1 MEGLEFK
8 DRDFSV
14 SELEMIREVVDSCRA
29 LSRQELANTVC
40 ELLGWRRSNGR
51 LKTWE
56 AKQLLERLQ
65 AEQDIGLPGLRQTK
79 PRGGGT
85 RIPQLPLESE
95 PLVGSLSE
103 VAPVRL
109 RPVGKPSDHERFR
122 QLLGQYHYLGY
133 RMAFGAQLRYLIEVS
148 GPEPRVV
155 GCIQL
160 SSPAWK
166 MGVRDRWIGW
176 DEPTRRRHLQRV
188 VNQSRF
194 LIVPWVR
201 VRHLASHV
209 LGRMVREFPAVWEQ
223 RYAIRPLLV
232 ETLVEGQRY
241 VGTCYQAANWLYL
254 GQTQG
259 RGRQDRH
266 HRRHG
271 VSPKKVFVYPLIR
284 QARAALRGEAGR

>member
-1 MEGLEFK
+1 MKALEFK
-8 DRDFSV
+8 ARKFSV
-14 SELEMIREVVDSCRA
+14 SEVETIREVVASCPG

-40 ELLGWRRSNGR
+40 ELLGWRRANGR

-56 AKQLLERLQ
+56 AKQLLERLEV
-65 AEQDIGLPGLRQTK
+65 EQEIGLPVLRQTK
-79 PRGGGT
+79 PSGGGT
-85 RIPQLPLESE
+85 RIPDLPLESE
-95 PLVGSLSE
+95 PLDGSLRE

-109 RPVGKPSDHERFR
+109 RRVEKPTDHERFR

-148 GPEPRVV
+148 RPERRVV

-176 DEPTRRRHLQRV
+176 DQEARRRHLQQV

-201 VRHLASHV
+201 VRNLASHV
-209 LGRMVREFPAVWEQ
+209 LSRMVVEFPPLWQ
-223 RYAIRPLLV
+223 QCYGIRPLLV
-232 ETLVEGQRY
+232 ETLVDGQRY
-241 VGTCYQAANWLYL
+241 RGTCYEAANWRYL

-266 HRRHG
+266 HQRHG
-271 VSPKKVFVYPLIR
+271 ACPKKVFVYPLLSG
-284 QARAALRGEAGR
+284 ARAALRAEAGR

>member
-1 MEGLEFK
+1 MKALEFK
-8 DRDFSV
+8 ARNFSV
-14 SELEMIREVVDSCRA
+14 SELETIREVVASCPG

-40 ELLGWRRSNGR
+40 EFLGWRRANGR

-56 AKQLLERLQ
+56 AKQLLERLE
-65 AEQDIGLPGLRQTK
+65 AEQGMGLPVLRQTK
-79 PRGGGT
+79 PSGGGT
-85 RIPQLPLESE
+85 RIPDLPLESE
-95 PLVGSLSE
+95 PLVGLLGE

-109 RPVGKPSDHERFR
+109 WRVEKPTDHERFR

-148 GPEPRVV
+148 RPKRRVV

-176 DEPTRRRHLQRV
+176 DDRRRRRHLQRV

-201 VRHLASHV
+201 VRNLASHV
-209 LGRMVREFPAVWEQ
+209 LGQMVREFPPLWQQ
-223 RYAIRPLLV
+223 RYGIRPLLV
-232 ETLVEGQRY
+232 ETLVDGQRY
-241 VGTCYQAANWLYL
+241 GGTCYQAANWLYL

-259 RGRQDRH
+259 RGRQDRR

-271 VSPKKVFVYPLIR
+271 ASPKKVFVYPLIS
-284 QARAALRGEAGR
+284 QARALLRAEAGR

>member
-1 MEGLEFK
+1 MKALEFK
-8 DRDFSV
+8 ARDFSF
-14 SELEMIREVVDSCRA
+14 SEVETIREVVASCPG

-40 ELLGWRRSNGR
+40 ELLGWRRANGR

-56 AKQLLERLQ
+56 AKQLLERLE
-65 AEQDIGLPGLRQTK
+65 AEQGMGLPVLRQTK
-79 PRGGGT
+79 PKGGGT
-85 RIPQLPLESE
+85 RIPDLPLESE
-95 PLVGSLSE
+95 PLGGSVCE

-109 RPVGKPSDHERFR
+109 RRVEKPTDHERFR

-148 GPEPRVV
+148 RPQPRVV

-176 DEPTRRRHLQRV
+176 DEPARRRHLQQV

-194 LIVPWVR
+194 LIVPWVQ
-201 VRHLASHV
+201 VRNLASHV
-209 LGRMVREFPAVWEQ
+209 LSRMVAEFPPLWQ
-223 RYAIRPLLV
+223 QCYGIRPLLV
-232 ETLVEGQRY
+232 ETLVDGQRY
-241 VGTCYQAANWLYL
+241 RGTCYEAANWRYL

-266 HRRHG
+266 HQRHG
-271 VSPKKVFVYPLIR
+271 ACPKKVFVYALLSG
-284 QARAALRGEAGR
+284 ARAALRGKASR

>member
-1 MEGLEFK
+1 MEGFEFK
-8 DRDFSV
+8 ARNFSV
-14 SELEMIREVVDSCRA
+14 SEVETIREVVASCPG

-40 ELLGWRRSNGR
+40 ELLGWRRANGR

-56 AKQLLERLQ
+56 AKQLLERLE
-65 AEQDIGLPGLRQTK
+65 AEQGMGLPGLRQTK
-79 PRGGGT
+79 PPGGGT
-85 RIPQLPLESE
+85 RIPDLPLESE
-95 PLVGSLSE
+95 PLVGSLGE

-109 RPVGKPSDHERFR
+109 RWVEEPAEHERFR
-122 QLLGQYHYLGY
+122 QLLGRYHYLGY

-148 GPEPRVV
+148 RPKHRVV

-166 MGVRDRWIGW
+166 IGVRDRWIGW
-176 DEPTRRRHLQRV
+176 DDRRRRRHLQQV

-201 VRHLASHV
+201 VRNLASHV
-209 LGRMVREFPAVWEQ
+209 LSRMVVEFPPLWQQ
-223 RYAIRPLLV
+223 RYGIRPLLV
-232 ETLVEGQRY
+232 ETLVDGQRY
-241 VGTCYQAANWLYL
+241 AGTCYQAANWLCL

-271 VSPKKVFVYPLIR
+271 ARPKKVFVYPLIS
-284 QARAALRGEAGR
+284 QARALLRAEASR